1 MENITKGELQK
12 KLQYLNLDLDNVPN
26 EIVDYQPLNFNV
38 SRLNNDKDHRIFR
51 FVPID
56 KIDILISPCLR
67 TDSLKDKAISREE
80 FINNFST
87 DEDTFGQIV
96 FIEAE

>member
-1 MENITKGELQK
+1 MINLAIPSIIGKKTENCL
-12 KLQYLNLDLDNVPN
+12 YVDLDKIPGDLLDH
-26 EIVDYQPLNFNV
+26 EPLNFNV

-67 TDSLKDKAISREE
+67 TDPLKEKYANIM
-80 FINNFST
+80 FKWFNK
-87 DEDTFGQIV
+87 
-96 FIEAE
+96 